1 MSRTILV
8 LGAAALAACSLTG
21 CGSSSEPLSEMT
33 PAPQSQAQTLDT
45 AQVLALAQQSSETST
60 PFQVNDGAVTL
71 TDTSETSDPISV
83 NAM

>member
-1 MSRTILV
+1 MSRTTVV

-21 CGSSSEPLSEMT
+21 CGSSKEPLSEIT
-33 PAPQSQAQTLDT
+33 PAPQSQALDT

-60 PFQVNDGAVTL
+60 PFQVNDGALTF
-71 TDTSETSDPISV
+71 TDTSESSDPISV